1 MYFCLAVLVR
11 EFAAREHARE
21 LTHELLGLRHAAA
34 AVLLMRRIEKHLLIR
49 VEVGDIDLEEVR
61 EDLVHLLLLRVA
73 LPRLIAAV
81 RLARDAA
88 GRRHILLR

>member
-1 MYFCLAVLVR
+1 
-11 EFAAREHARE
+11 
-21 LTHELLGLRHAAA
+21 
-34 AVLLMRRIEKHLLIR
+34 MRRIEKHLLIR